1 MYIIVGIKK
10 EKKQIGVIDTTD
22 MQVDWVSPA
31 KLKQAINSGI
41 QVQGIAPDG
50 TILCQTEDV
59 FNEIAAKLYTTC
71 AKVHLLHIQQ
81 EQQIRQM
88 FFNIAQPYGL
98 AITPDDLS
106 VSVAQAQ
113 IYFKICGRVC
123 NFGDKTNVVTQ
134 TATQGLT
141 FRKST
146 SYLGYA
152 AQEMINILSKIVI
165 SDARGNTDNTVYY
178 IGKTPSNQLYKII
191 IGKFV
196 YTVSITTYYGYT
208 NSKPYNKAKQE
219 GKHPLMG
226 CVSSASPMS
235 YASYLESIQPDY
247 DANKG
252 ARESFIDKLTKKPI
266 KANDVKHAY
275 FELHKKYTT
284 LEDLYDDF

>member
-1 MYIIVGIKK
+1 MYIIVGVKK
-10 EKKQIGVIDTTD
+10 EKNKIGVVDTSD
-22 MQVDWVSPA
+22 MQVDWVSSA
-31 KLKQAINSGI
+31 KLKQAITQGI
-41 QVQGIAPDG
+41 QVQGLAPDG

-59 FNEIAAKLYTTC
+59 FTEIAAKLYNMC

-81 EQQIRQM
+81 EQQIKQM

-113 IYFKICGRVC
+113 IYFRICGRVC

-141 FRKST
+141 FRKPHT
-146 SYLGYA
+146 FYYDTKFMVDALK
-152 AQEMINILSKIVI
+152 EIVI

-196 YTVSITTYYGYT
+196 YTVSITTYYSYT
-208 NSKPYNKAKQE
+208 DSKPYKKAKQE

-226 CVSSASPMS
+226 CISSASPKS

-247 DANKG
+247 DAGRG
-252 ARESFIDKLTKKPI
+252 AHTSFIDKLTKKPI
-266 KANDVKHAY
+266 KADDVLHAY
-275 FELHKKYTT
+275 QELHKKYST
-284 LEDLYDDF
+284 LQDIYVDI

>member
-1 MYIIVGIKK
+1 MYIIVGVKK
-10 EKKQIGVIDTTD
+10 EKNKIGVVDTSD
-22 MQVDWVSPA
+22 MQVDWVSPT
-31 KLKQAINSGI
+31 KLKQAITQGI
-41 QVQGIAPDG
+41 QVQGLAPDG

-59 FNEIAAKLYTTC
+59 FTEIAAKLYNMC

-81 EQQIRQM
+81 EQQIKQM

-141 FRKST
+141 FRKPHT
-146 SYLGYA
+146 FYNDTKFMVDVLK
-152 AQEMINILSKIVI
+152 QIVI

-178 IGKTPSNQLYKII
+178 IGRTPSNQLYKII

-196 YTVSITTYYGYT
+196 YTVSCSNFIRYDY
-208 NSKPYNKAKQE
+208 SKPYKKAKQE

-226 CVSSASPMS
+226 CISSTSPKS
-235 YASYLESIQPDY
+235 YASYLESLQAEF
-247 DANKG
+247 DANSTKCID
-252 ARESFIDKLTKKPI
+252 FIDKLTKKPI
-266 KANDVKHAY
+266 KADDVLHAY
-275 FELHKKYTT
+275 QELHKKYST
-284 LEDLYDDF
+284 LQDLYVDI